1 MAFDVFMPALSP
13 TMEKGNLAK
22 WLVKEGDAIKS
33 GQVIAEI
40 ETDKATM
47 EYETADEGV
56 MGKILV
62 AAGTEDV
69 AVGTKIAVILE
80 EGESAESVKAS
91 SAAVTTPARAE
102 PVEARPE
109 KAADALPPTLR
120 QAQDERK
127 GTGQDKGERR
137 DTETGDRIL
146 VSPLA
151 KRMAEQA
158 GIDLAKVTGSGPG
171 GRIVKADIDAAAG
184 AVPPTLRQAQ
194 DERTVAPARAE
205 PAAVAALGDIP
216 AEEIKLSSMRKVIAR
231 RLTESKQTVPHIY
244 LSVDCVIDKLLAA
257 RKELNDSLAKS
268 GVKLSVNDM
277 VIKAVALALKKVPAA
292 NVQFAGDKMLQ
303 FRREDISVAVSI
315 PSGLITPII
324 KDAANKGLA
333 TISAEMAALAE
344 RAKAGKLQP
353 EEYQGG
359 TFSISN
365 MGMMG
370 IKDFC
375 AVINPPQA
383 GILAVGAGE
392 QRAIV
397 KNGALA
403 IATVMS
409 VTGSFDHRVI
419 DGAVGAEFLA
429 AFKGYVEDPL
439 TMLA

>member
-1 MAFDVFMPALSP
+1 MSFNVLMPALSP

-22 WLVKEGDAIKS
+22 WLVKEGDPIKS

-47 EYETADEGV
+47 EYETADEGI

-62 AAGTEDV
+62 PAGTEDV

-80 EGESAESVKAS
+80 EGESAAD
-91 SAAVTTPARAE
+91 AAAAPVPATPAI
-102 PVEARPE
+102 
-109 KAADALPPTLR
+109 PP
-120 QAQDERK
+120 
-127 GTGQDKGERR
+127 KGEVNDNSSPATVPSSQQGDGARKADEGAQAAR
-137 DTETGDRIL
+137 HNDRIIA
-146 VSPLA
+146 SPLA
-151 KRMAEQA
+151 KRLAAQA
-158 GIDLAKVTGSGPG
+158 GIDLSKVQGSGPG
-171 GRIVKADIDAAAG
+171 GRVVKADLDVLIPASASASAVAPTSALAAKI
-184 AVPPTLRQAQ
+184 AVPAVA
-194 DERTVAPARAE
+194 VAPV
-205 PAAVAALGDIP
+205 PASAPADIP
-216 AEEIKLSSMRKVIAR
+216 VEEIKLSNMRKTIAR
-231 RLTESKQTVPHIY
+231 RLSESKQQVPHIY
-244 LSVDCVIDKLLAA
+244 LTIDCVIDKLLVA
-257 RKELNDSLAKS
+257 RKDLNDSLSKS
-268 GVKLSVNDM
+268 GVKLSVNDLI
-277 VIKAVALALKKVPAA
+277 IKAVALALKKVPEA
-292 NVQFAGDKMLQ
+292 NVQYAGDKMYK
-303 FRREDISVAVSI
+303 FGRADISVAVSI
-315 PSGLITPII
+315 PGGLITPVIR
-324 KDAANKGLA
+324 DAANKGLGA
-333 TISAEMAALAE
+333 ISSEMAALAE
-344 RAKAGKLQP
+344 KARAGKLQP
-353 EEYQGG
+353 DEYAGG

-383 GILAVGAGE
+383 GILAIGAGE

-397 KNGALA
+397 KNGAVA